1 MTNRDYSVI
10 IPRKDEVKIMS
21 MLLDNDILA
30 RLTQTNVVTGLVLLV
45 LGIVLA
51 LCSSKIAK
59 LIRKKDKVE
68 PNDRVFLTLKAFAL
82 ALILVSLIVMII
94 E

>member
-1 MTNRDYSVI
+1 
-10 IPRKDEVKIMS
+10 MS

-30 RLTQTNVVTGLVLLV
+30 RLGQTNVITGLVLLV
-45 LGIVLA
+45 VGIIFA
-51 LCSSKIAK
+51 LCSSKITK
-59 LIRKKDKVE
+59 LVRKKDKIE
-68 PNDRVFLTLKAFAL
+68 SNDKVFLTLKAFAL

>member
-1 MTNRDYSVI
+1 
-10 IPRKDEVKIMS
+10 MS

-45 LGIVLA
+45 FGIVLA

-59 LIRKKDKVE
+59 LVRKKDKIE
-68 PNDRVFLTLKAFAL
+68 PNDKVFLSIKAFAL

>member
-1 MTNRDYSVI
+1 
-10 IPRKDEVKIMS
+10 MS

-30 RLTQTNVVTGLVLLV
+30 RLGQTNVITGLVLLV
-45 LGIVLA
+45 VGIILA
-51 LCSSKIAK
+51 LCSSKITK
-59 LIRKKDKVE
+59 LVRKKDKIE
-68 PNDRVFLTLKAFAL
+68 SNDKVFLTLKAFAL